1 MLSLARGPARCT
13 VHGACP
19 TVAQEAG
26 LSPEAAVLS
35 PLGEG
40 ARALWPTDNA
50 DMSKAHAHG
59 SLALDSHELGSRLSS
74 ANSDWLEGGPRMR
87 TPATPQCVHSCSALL
102 RGVWMRIAIA
112 ILRRY
117 TASSSVPQWPS
128 LRWLDLSSP
137 RQPQVERVATRAPD
151 DAAMCRRLRER
162 EALSHC
168 LGCAYASL
176 RFWRF
181 EAIVWSALSCA
192 IYRCIR
198 GWHGR
203 PRLRGT

>member
-74 ANSDWLEGGPRMR
+74 ANSDWLEGGPANAHPSH
-87 TPATPQCVHSCSALL
+87 TPVRAFLL
-102 RGVWMRIAIA
+102 RSAA
-112 ILRRY
+112 CTCLCA
-117 TASSSVPQWPS
+117 AS
-128 LRWLDLSSP
+128 
-137 RQPQVERVATRAPD
+137 
-151 DAAMCRRLRER
+151 
-162 EALSHC
+162 
-168 LGCAYASL
+168 GC
-176 RFWRF
+176 
-181 EAIVWSALSCA
+181 E
-192 IYRCIR
+192 
-198 GWHGR
+198 
-203 PRLRGT
+203 

>member
-87 TPATPQCVHSCSALL
+87 TPATIQCVHSCSALL
-102 RGVWMRIAIA
+102 PA
-112 ILRRY
+112 
-117 TASSSVPQWPS
+117 
-128 LRWLDLSSP
+128 
-137 RQPQVERVATRAPD
+137 RAC
-151 DAAMCRRLRER
+151 ARRLDANSYCDSQ
-162 EALSHC
+162 ALHRIQC
-168 LGCAYASL
+168 RASVAL
-176 RFWRF
+176 PPLARF
-181 EAIVWSALSCA
+181 EQSTTAASRA
-192 IYRCIR
+192 
-198 GWHGR
+198 GGDE
-203 PRLRGT
+203 GT